1 MTTPPLRR
9 ILTVSMLSRLVHD
22 VAVRLVYPFMPE
34 IAKGLGVSI
43 DQLGALVSLRNGI
56 GISGPVFGA
65 MSDRIGHRR
74 AMTLGLL
81 VLSIGLAIVGV
92 SEGIVVPA
100 IGLVLAG
107 IGSAIYV
114 PTLQAYVSE
123 RVPYQQRGR
132 VLGAIELTW
141 AAAGM
146 VGVPVM
152 GVLIGSLGWRAPF
165 IGLAVGAFACSLST
179 LLLEETPRNL
189 ARAVN
194 PSQGFKFSSLLH
206 HKSALAFMFVWL
218 LVFFAFENIQVSYG
232 SWLEKQ
238 FGLSAA
244 DRGGTQTLFGLFEIA
259 ASAGSSAFLDRI
271 GKKRGVTGGLI
282 VVAIGYVMLA
292 SIASQ
297 ALPLALISI
306 SIAFL
311 GFEFS
316 VVSGIPIMSEQM
328 PEARGTMLAL
338 GVMASSV
345 GRMIADLTGSA
356 LTEGAGFT
364 IAALVSLAAGAM
376 TVIVFV
382 LGVKEHATQ

>member
-1 MTTPPLRR
+1 MPKQLRR
-9 ILTVSMLSRLVHD
+9 ILTVSMLGRIVHD

-56 GISGPVFGA
+56 GIIGPVFGA

-81 VLSIGLAIVGV
+81 ALSIGLAIIGV
-92 SEGIVVPA
+92 SEGLAVPA
-100 IGLVLAG
+100 IGLLLAG
-107 IGSAIYV
+107 IGSAIYI

-146 VGVPVM
+146 AGVPVM
-152 GVLIGSLGWRAPF
+152 GVLIGSLSWRAPF
-165 IGLAVGAFACSLST
+165 IGLAVGALACSVLT
-179 LLLEETPRNL
+179 LLLEETP
-189 ARAVN
+189 
-194 PSQGFKFSSLLH
+194 PSQRAHVEPFKFSSLLQ
-206 HKSALAFMFVWL
+206 HKSAMAFMLVWL

-244 DRGGTQTLFGLFEIA
+244 DRGGTQTLFGIFEIA

-271 GKKRGVTGGLI
+271 GKKRGVIIGLI

-306 SIAFL
+306 SVAFL

-316 VVSGIPIMSEQM
+316 VVSGIPIMSEQI

-338 GVMASSV
+338 GVTAGSV

-356 LTEGAGFT
+356 LTAGAGFT
-364 IAALVSLAAGAM
+364 VAALVSLVAGVM
-376 TVIVFV
+376 TVIVFI
-382 LGVKEHATQ
+382 LGVKERATR